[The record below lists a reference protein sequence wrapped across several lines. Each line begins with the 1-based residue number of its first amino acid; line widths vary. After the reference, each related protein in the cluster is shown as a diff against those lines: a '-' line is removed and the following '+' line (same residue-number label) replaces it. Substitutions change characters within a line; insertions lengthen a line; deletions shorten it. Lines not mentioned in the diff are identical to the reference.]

1 MPAGS
6 PGRAGSAR
14 EAAVAATQTAAPLH
28 RGDARARV
36 VEAALDLFAE
46 HGVSG
51 TSLQMIAD
59 RLGVTKA
66 AVYKQFPTKEEI
78 VQTVIEPGLSC
89 LAQLLDQ
96 AETVSDVAERVDL
109 VLTGVVDLIVANR
122 RVVAVL
128 RGDPVLSH
136 LDDDSPVGRVSKRL
150 LRLLEGPSPSVQRR
164 VAVTVVLGG
173 TMLAGTNPELAGL
186 SDDELR
192 AALLGL
198 ARETLAR

>member
-1 MPAGS
+1 MT
-6 PGRAGSAR
+6 
-14 EAAVAATQTAAPLH
+14 ATATATPLH
-28 RGDARARV
+28 RGDARGRV

-59 RLGVTKA
+59 RLGVSKA

-89 LAQLLDQ
+89 LEQLLAQ
-96 AETVSDVAERVDL
+96 AEAVPDFAERVDL
-109 VLTGVVDLIVANR
+109 LLSGVVDLIVANR

-136 LDDDSPVGRVSKRL
+136 LDDDSPVGRVSQRL
-150 LRLLEGPSPSVQRR
+150 LRLLEGPEPNVARR
-164 VAVTVVLGG
+164 VAVTVLLGG

-186 SDDELR
+186 GDDELR
-192 AALLGL
+192 AALLDL
-198 ARETLAR
+198 VRDTLTR